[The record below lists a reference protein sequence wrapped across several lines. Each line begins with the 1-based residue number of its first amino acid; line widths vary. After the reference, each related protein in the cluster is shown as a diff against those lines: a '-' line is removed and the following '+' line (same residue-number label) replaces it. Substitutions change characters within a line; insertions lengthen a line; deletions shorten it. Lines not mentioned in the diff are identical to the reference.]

1 MNISPFIILSKSSQY
16 SHAPLFFY
24 DSTREAA
31 LKKLVDLTSQH
42 FTADV
47 LDSQRDD
54 LMDLL
59 KKSIKKGGPRECVL
73 AAEGMYHAAV

>member
-1 MNISPFIILSKSSQY
+1 M
-16 SHAPLFFY
+16 
-24 DSTREAA
+24 
-31 LKKLVDLTSQH
+31 SQH

-73 AAEGMYHAAV
+73 AAEGMSMPQFDNDD